1 MLQLTDVKKNYGT
14 FILDCSMQVQPGR
27 ITGLI
32 GANGAGKSTTF
43 KAILNLIS
51 IDAGEITVFGKPHD
65 ALTEKEKEDIGVAL
79 SDAGFSEYLTIKDV
93 TAIMRGM
100 YTKFDDVDFLAKC
113 KRFGL
118 PERKKIKEFSTGM
131 KAKLKLLSA
140 MSHGAKLLILDE
152 PTAGLDVVAREELL
166 ELLQDYLDETGEKG
180 EERSVLI
187 SSHIS
192 SDLEKFCDDLYM
204 IDNGKIILHEETGV
218 LLDDYGILK
227 VEEAQYDA
235 LDKSY
240 VLCRKKESFG
250 YSLLTN
256 ARQFYQENVPGI
268 VIEKSG
274 IDDVIIM
281 MTKGE
286 RI

>member
-14 FILDCSMQVQPGR
+14 FILDCSMQVHPGR

-51 IDAGEITVFGKPHD
+51 IDTGEIRVFGKRNNE
-65 ALTEKEKEDIGVAL
+65 LTAKDKESIGVVF
-79 SDAGFSEYLTIKDV
+79 SDSGFSEYLTIKDV

-100 YTKFDDVDFLAKC
+100 YTKFDEADFLAKC

-240 VLCRKKESFG
+240 VLCRKKENFG

-256 ARQFYQENVPGI
+256 ARQFYRENAPEI
-268 VIEKSG
+268 VTEKSS

-286 RI
+286 RV